1 MTVMGVE
8 YLLVHLKFSDFEGT
22 CWVFLFFFF
31 FFLNKPKNNP
41 LTYFKYL
48 DFENIQ
54 ALGKTEINVCMY
66 LWPSMKSS
74 CLLSADLVFVF

>member
-8 YLLVHLKFSDFEGT
+8 YLLVHLEFSDFEGT
-22 CWVFLFFFF
+22 CWVFLFV
-31 FFLNKPKNNP
+31 FFLNQTKNNP

-48 DFENIQ
+48 DFKNIQ

-66 LWPSMKSS
+66 LRPSMKSS